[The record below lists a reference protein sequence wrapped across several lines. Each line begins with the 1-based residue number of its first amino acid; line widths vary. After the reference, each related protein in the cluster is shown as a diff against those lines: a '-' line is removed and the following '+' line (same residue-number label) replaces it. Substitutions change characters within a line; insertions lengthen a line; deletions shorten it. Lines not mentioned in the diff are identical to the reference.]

1 MSVVVGATEI
11 VAAMCADELAV
22 VAGEA
27 MAACGADLAVVIYE
41 QCRVDWAG
49 GAWPGG
55 VGQAAPLCEISSGG
69 SAAKSDFRARG
80 SSGSMPDRLAWN

>member
-27 MAACGADLAVVIYE
+27 MAACGADLAVVIYG

-49 GAWPGG
+49 GG
-55 VGQAAPLCEISSGG
+55 VAG
-69 SAAKSDFRARG
+69 RRG
-80 SSGSMPDRLAWN
+80 AGRTTL